1 MVQYSQPTTWVLV
14 SYLELVVDLC
24 CWQIWH
30 SAAPIARL
38 VLIFGRIYCWTHEW
52 HHLWPW
58 PRFSWNHCSKIGM
71 TRKRG
76 CPQTSLMYLFPEVFL
91 SWSHLLISIYMGHRY
106 LNILHPSQKI
116 YPQTSFP
123 DVFLIIYPTML
134 FQNPWTSSQFIGHSH
149 ELINNPISGL
159 FSFQTKRLFVLPKVL
174 CTVKTSFCKFLSG
187 LSQKG

>member
-116 YPQTSFP
+116 YPQNARISLSFSSEWQASCKRSWVQP
-123 DVFLIIYPTML
+123 FPCPSPASGESVGRKWGVVFLPVLENHWEKPREVGGTH
-134 FQNPWTSSQFIGHSH
+134 WT
-149 ELINNPISGL
+149 LNPI
-159 FSFQTKRLFVLPKVL
+159 
-174 CTVKTSFCKFLSG
+174 
-187 LSQKG
+187 